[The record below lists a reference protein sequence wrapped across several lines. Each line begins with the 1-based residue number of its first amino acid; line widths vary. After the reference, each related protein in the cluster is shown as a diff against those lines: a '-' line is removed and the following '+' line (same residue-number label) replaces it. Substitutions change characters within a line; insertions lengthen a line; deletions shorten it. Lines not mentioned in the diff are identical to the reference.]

1 MKKYIILISFVA
13 LAFAMP
19 NGAHAAKMA
28 LSPASGEFH
37 TGCATAISIIVNTE
51 GEKSTAADAFLH
63 YNPDQI
69 DIIDQL
75 SSVGGVQLRPGS
87 IYESYPGN
95 ITTNGAIRLTAF
107 NREGFFN
114 GRGVLASIVIK
125 GKPGVDKADLWFDF
139 APGRTT
145 DSNVANPNSDDIMN
159 AAYGGSYRFTTGSC
173 GADATPPF
181 VESPKPANGAYGVA
195 QDTDI
200 KFTIRDNA
208 SGVDVGKL
216 KVWVNDTLYQNTDG
230 YRFEYTGKPTK
241 YEIKIQP
248 KEPFVEM
255 EPVVIKVD
263 AQDLEGNSMSQYRFA
278 FNELV
283 PVTACGG
290 KTVVA
295 CEPCAE
301 TLRSAAPET
310 FGVTSWWPWW
320 FVLLCSLILNL
331 KLWTE
336 RRTKRQ
342 KLPFP
347 ADFEKHRIED
357 GISPKKR
364 KMVKRSQK

>member
-1 MKKYIILISFVA
+1 MA
-13 LAFAMP
+13 LTLLAP
-19 NGAHAAKMA
+19 LPAHAAKMA

-51 GEKSTAADAFLH
+51 GENSTAADAFLH

-69 DIIDQL
+69 DIVDQL
-75 SSVGGVQLRPGS
+75 SSVGGIQLRPGS

-95 ITTNGAIRLTAF
+95 ITVNGAIRLTAF

-139 APGRTT
+139 SPGRTT

-173 GADATPPF
+173 GADASPPF
-181 VESPKPANGAYGVA
+181 VESPQPANGAYGVA
-195 QDTDI
+195 QNTDI

-241 YEIKIQP
+241 YAIKIQP
-248 KEPFVEM
+248 KEPFLDM

-290 KTVVA
+290 KAVA

-310 FGVTSWWPWW
+310 GFRLGIWSLW
-320 FVLLCSLILNL
+320 FVLLCSLIYNL
-331 KLWTE
+331 KHL
-336 RRTKRQ
+336 
-342 KLPFP
+342 
-347 ADFEKHRIED
+347 IE
-357 GISPKKR
+357 SQKR
-364 KMVKRSQK
+364 KKEIAKKPELFVKTSIKRKQGK